1 MIVFKTFWRIM
12 KQYWWIVFLY
22 VAILTS
28 LSIINLSAAP
38 ATDFVDTKPE
48 ITIINQDHTDPS
60 AKPYT
65 KNFLDYLS
73 KNTKIINLT
82 EAETTDAL
90 FYQEISMVLYLPE
103 DLESKILA
111 GEKITL
117 DYRTSGNYT
126 AELSK
131 NLIQRYFELQRTE
144 ILDSQELP
152 AKSHPSDKISSTLPL
167 DPSKNSSTLPLDP
180 SKNSDKIIS
189 NLNQK
194 LNQSPTAKL
203 ASKNVTSL
211 SKIAAFFNFASYT
224 IMAIILYVTCFIN
237 ASFNKSPVK
246 KRTMVSSL
254 TLKKYNLNLLFAN
267 SIFAFA
273 VFILLIILSFFVLGN
288 IIFTPFFLF
297 QILNTLLYS
306 LAALTLAELVSTFN
320 LSKDTVSGAV
330 NLLSLAPAF
339 LSGAFVPTYFLPSFV
354 LVIARIFPS
363 YWYIDTNHKITTM
376 TQFDFNSFLAILPNL
391 LVLVFFSIIFI
402 IGNLILAK
410 KKRINI

>member
-12 KQYWWIVFLY
+12 KRYWWIVFIY

-28 LSIINLSAAP
+28 LSVINLNAAP
-38 ATDFVDTKPE
+38 VTDFVDTKPE
-48 ITIINQDHTDPS
+48 ITIVSQDSSDLAT
-60 AKPYT
+60 KPFT

-73 KNTKIINLT
+73 KNTKIINLK
-82 EAETTDAL
+82 ESEITDAF
-90 FYQEISMVLYLPE
+90 FYQKISMILYLPE
-103 DLESKILA
+103 DLESKILS
-111 GEKITL
+111 GQKVTL

-131 NLIQRYFELQRTE
+131 NLIKRYFELQRTE
-144 ILDSQELP
+144 ILE
-152 AKSHPSDKISSTLPL
+152 
-167 DPSKNSSTLPLDP
+167 SKNSSKEQSNILSED
-180 SKNSDKIIS
+180 SEKIIS
-189 NLNQK
+189 NLNQR
-194 LNQSPTAKL
+194 LDQSPTVRL
-203 ASKNVTSL
+203 ASKNATNL

-254 TLKKYNLNLLFAN
+254 HLKKYNFSLLLAN
-267 SIFAFA
+267 SIFAFS
-273 VFILLIILSFFVLGN
+273 VFALLTILSFFVLGD
-288 IIFTPFFLF
+288 IVLTPFFIF
-297 QILNTLLYS
+297 EILNILLYT

-320 LSKDTVSGAV
+320 LSRDAVSGVV

-354 LVIARIFPS
+354 LTIAHIFPT
-363 YWYIDTNHKITTM
+363 YWFIDTNNKITTM
-376 TQFDFNSFLAILPNL
+376 TEFSFNSFLTILPNL
-391 LVLVFFSIIFI
+391 LVLVLFSIIFI
-402 IGNLILAK
+402 VANLVLSK

>member
-12 KQYWWIVFLY
+12 KRYWWIVFIY

-28 LSIINLSAAP
+28 LSVINLKTAP
-38 ATDFVDTKPE
+38 VTDFVDTKPE
-48 ITIINQDHTDPS
+48 VTILSQDSSDLDT
-60 AKPYT
+60 KPFT

-73 KNTKIINLT
+73 KNTQIIDLN
-82 EAETTDAL
+82 ESETTDAL
-90 FYQEISMVLYLPE
+90 FYQEISMILYLPK
-103 DLESKILA
+103 DLESKILS
-111 GEKITL
+111 GQKVTL

-131 NLIQRYFELQRTE
+131 NLIKRYFELQRTE
-144 ILDSQELP
+144 ILE
-152 AKSHPSDKISSTLPL
+152 
-167 DPSKNSSTLPLDP
+167 SKNSSKEQSNIP
-180 SKNSDKIIS
+180 SEDSEKIIS
-189 NLNQK
+189 RLNQR
-194 LNQSPTAKL
+194 LDQSPTIRL
-203 ASKNVTSL
+203 ASKNATNL

-254 TLKKYNLNLLFAN
+254 HLKKYNLSLLLAN
-267 SIFAFA
+267 SIFAFS
-273 VFILLIILSFFVLGN
+273 VFALLTILSFIVLGD
-288 IIFTPFFLF
+288 IVLTPFFIF
-297 QILNTLLYS
+297 QILNILLYT

-320 LSKDTVSGAV
+320 LSRDAVSGVV

-354 LVIARIFPS
+354 LTIAHIFPT
-363 YWYIDTNHKITTM
+363 YWFIDTNSKITTM
-376 TQFDFNSFLAILPNL
+376 TEFSFNSFLAILPNL
-391 LVLVFFSIIFI
+391 LVLVLFSIIFI
-402 IGNLILAK
+402 VANLVLSK

>member
-12 KQYWWIVFLY
+12 KRYWWIVFIY

-28 LSIINLSAAP
+28 LSVINLNAAP
-38 ATDFVDTKPE
+38 VTDFVDTKPE
-48 ITIINQDHTDPS
+48 ITIVSQDSSDLAT
-60 AKPYT
+60 KPFT

-73 KNTKIINLT
+73 KNTKIINLK
-82 EAETTDAL
+82 ESETTDAL
-90 FYQEISMVLYLPE
+90 FYQEISMILYLPE
-103 DLESKILA
+103 DLESKILS
-111 GEKITL
+111 GQKITL

-131 NLIQRYFELQRTE
+131 NLIKRYFELQRTE
-144 ILDSQELP
+144 IFE
-152 AKSHPSDKISSTLPL
+152 
-167 DPSKNSSTLPLDP
+167 SKNSSKEQSNILSED
-180 SKNSDKIIS
+180 SEKIIS
-189 NLNQK
+189 SLNQR
-194 LNQSPTAKL
+194 LDQSPTVRL
-203 ASKNVTSL
+203 ASKNATNL

-254 TLKKYNLNLLFAN
+254 HLKKYSFSLLLAN
-267 SIFAFA
+267 SIFAFS
-273 VFILLIILSFFVLGN
+273 VFVLLTTLSFFVLGD
-288 IIFTPFFLF
+288 IVLTPFFIF
-297 QILNTLLYS
+297 EILNILLYT

-320 LSKDTVSGAV
+320 LSRDAVSGVV

-354 LVIARIFPS
+354 LTIAHIFPT
-363 YWYIDTNHKITTM
+363 YWFIDTNNKIATM
-376 TQFDFNSFLAILPNL
+376 TELNFSSFLTILPNL

>member
-12 KQYWWIVFLY
+12 KRYWWIVFIY

-28 LSIINLSAAP
+28 LSVINLKTAP
-38 ATDFVDTKPE
+38 VTDFVDTKPE
-48 ITIINQDHTDPS
+48 ITIVSQNPS
-60 AKPYT
+60 DLATKPFT
-65 KNFLDYLS
+65 KNFLNYLS
-73 KNTKIINLT
+73 KNTKIIDLK
-82 EAETTDAL
+82 ESETTDAL
-90 FYQEISMVLYLPE
+90 FYQKISMILYLPE
-103 DLESKILA
+103 DLESKIIS
-111 GEKITL
+111 GQKITL

-131 NLIQRYFELQRTE
+131 NLIKRYFELQRTE
-144 ILDSQELP
+144 ILE
-152 AKSHPSDKISSTLPL
+152 
-167 DPSKNSSTLPLDP
+167 SKNSSKEQPNILSED
-180 SKNSDKIIS
+180 SEKIIS
-189 NLNQK
+189 RLNQR
-194 LNQSPTAKL
+194 LDQSPTVRL
-203 ASKNVTSL
+203 ASKNATNL

-254 TLKKYNLNLLFAN
+254 HLKKYSFSLLLAN
-267 SIFAFA
+267 SIFAFS
-273 VFILLIILSFFVLGN
+273 VFVLLTTLSFFVLGD
-288 IIFTPFFLF
+288 IVLTPFFIF
-297 QILNTLLYS
+297 EILNILLYT

-320 LSKDTVSGAV
+320 LSRDAVSGVV

-354 LVIARIFPS
+354 LTIAHIFPT
-363 YWYIDTNHKITTM
+363 YWFIDTNNKIATM
-376 TQFDFNSFLAILPNL
+376 TELNFSSFLTILPNL